1 MLELEAGTE
10 VATLKELC
18 LALLLMAC
26 SDCFLIQ
33 PRTTCPEVAVP
44 TVGWAFLYQSQ
55 IKKMPYRPP
64 PQDSLMEA
72 IPLFPDMSVFLL
84 TKMN

>member
-33 PRTTCPEVAVP
+33 PRTTCSALAPP
-44 TVGWAFLYQSQ
+44 TEALLYELL
-55 IKKMPYRPP
+55 IKKTPP
-64 PQDSLMEA
+64 PDLPTGQSDKAGS
-72 IPLFPDMSVFLL
+72 
-84 TKMN
+84 